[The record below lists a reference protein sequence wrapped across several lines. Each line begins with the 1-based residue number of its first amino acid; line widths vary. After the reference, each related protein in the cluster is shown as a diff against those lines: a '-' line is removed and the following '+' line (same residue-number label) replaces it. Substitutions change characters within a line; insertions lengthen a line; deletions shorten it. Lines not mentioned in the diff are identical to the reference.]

1 MVRPTSAAA
10 FGGDEPVVAT
20 LRAATLT
27 HFVEVTR
34 QVGID
39 PMRAL
44 RRARIDP
51 RALVD
56 PEMRLPLAAVN
67 QLLEDA
73 ASQSDCHTIGLRMGE
88 MRRVSDMGAVRLL
101 IAYQPTLRAALGSLV
116 ANQRLLNDSI
126 VLNVEEA
133 DDIVIC
139 RGELVAAGSQ
149 PAVQLHQHL
158 VVLMFRTVQA
168 LLGPHW
174 RPLCVHFTHD
184 QPADLSPYRRVFGAD
199 VEFRSEFNGFVL
211 AAADLDRP
219 NLSAEPILAQYAQRF
234 FDSRPSAPASG
245 ALEQVRKAV
254 RQLLPF
260 GKASIGHVAQTLGL
274 NARTLQRRLAAEQ
287 VEFSAILYDLRRDL
301 AQHYLV
307 DRSLSVTRIAQLLGY
322 GQPTSFMRW
331 FAAEFGASP
340 TRWREERSEAL
351 RK

>member
-1 MVRPTSAAA
+1 
-10 FGGDEPVVAT
+10 VVAT
-20 LRAATLT
+20 LRAATLSN
-27 HFVEVTR
+27 FVEVAR

-56 PEMRLPLAAVN
+56 AEMRLPLPAVN
-67 QLLEDA
+67 QLLEGA
-73 ASQSDCHTIGLRMGE
+73 ASQSGCQTIGLRLGE
-88 MRRVSDMGAVRLL
+88 LRRLSDMGAVRLL
-101 IAYQPTLRAALGSLV
+101 IAYQPTLRAALESLI

-126 VLNVEEA
+126 VLSVEEA
-133 DDIVIC
+133 DDIAVC
-139 RGELVAAGSQ
+139 RGEFVATGSQ
-149 PAVQLHQHL
+149 PTVQLDQHL

-168 LLGPHW
+168 LLGSNW
-174 RPLCVHFTHD
+174 RPLRVYFTHD
-184 QPADLSPYRRVFGAD
+184 PPADLSVYRRVFGAD
-199 VEFRSEFNGFVL
+199 VEFRSDFNGFVL

-219 NLSAEPILAQYAQRF
+219 NLSADPTLAQYARRF
-234 FDSRPSAPASG
+234 FDSRPTAPAVG
-245 ALEQVRKAV
+245 ALEQVRNAV
-254 RQLLPF
+254 RQQLPL

-287 VEFSAILYDLRRDL
+287 AEFSAILYDLRRDL
-301 AQHYLV
+301 SQRYLA

-340 TRWREERSEAL
+340 ARWRQER
-351 RK
+351 RKAPLE